1 VSRTN
6 IVGATYY
13 DEVVTTRSANV
24 TKSADRELSTTDALA
39 QLAFLIHNTLERL
52 ADEHDLSI
60 IQTRLLGILRDR
72 TPTMNELAKLL
83 SLDKSS
89 ITGLVDRA
97 ERRGLVERVPSS
109 KDRRITQVKLTKT
122 GRSLVTRTAARF
134 DADVKT
140 ILDCLPTSDRRA
152 LSTLASRLLVAH
164 AAKHGIDLFPT
175 TEPT

>member
-1 VSRTN
+1 LTP
-6 IVGATYY
+6 
-13 DEVVTTRSANV
+13 RSASV
-24 TKSADRELSTTDALA
+24 AKSAGHELSTTDALA

-60 IQTRLLGILRDR
+60 TQTRLLGILRDR

-97 ERRGLVERVPSS
+97 ERRGLVERVPSGR
-109 KDRRITQVKLTKT
+109 DRRVIQVKLTKA

-134 DADVKT
+134 DADVT
-140 ILDCLPTSDRRA
+140 AILDCLPASDRQA
-152 LSTLASRLLVAH
+152 LSRLASRLLIAH

-175 TEPT
+175 TEPG

>member
-13 DEVVTTRSANV
+13 DEIVTTRSASV
-24 TKSADRELSTTDALA
+24 TRSAGHELSATDALA
-39 QLAFLIHNTLERL
+39 QLAFLIHDTLERL
-52 ADEHDLSI
+52 ASEHDLSI
-60 IQTRLLGILRDR
+60 TQTRLLGILRDR
-72 TPTMNELAKLL
+72 TPTMNDLAKLL

-97 ERRGLVERVPSS
+97 ERRGVVERVPSS
-109 KDRRITQVKLTKT
+109 QDRRVTQVKLTKA
-122 GRSLVTRTAARF
+122 GRSLVTQTAARF

-140 ILDCLPTSDRRA
+140 ILDCLPTSDRQA

-164 AAKHGIDLFPT
+164 AAKHGIDLFPAA
-175 TEPT
+175 EPT